1 MSRPDVLVVGGGL
14 AGISAALECA
24 DRGLETALVE
34 RRPWLGGA
42 TYSMQR
48 GGLWIDNGQHVF
60 LRCCTHYRGLLE
72 RLSATAMTCLQT
84 RLEIPLV
91 APGGDV
97 RMLRRAGLPSPL
109 HLAPVLLRLPGLSA
123 ADRLRAAAAVLALGR
138 VDPADP
144 AQDVRSMGEWLA
156 GHDQSAVAVNR
167 MWDLIVRPTLNLR
180 SQEASLAM
188 AAKVFRTGL
197 LEDAAAGD
205 IGWAA
210 APLRELHHV
219 AALAAL
225 ERAGVRVE
233 TGLRVRGLAGG
244 ASGLT
249 ADADGRV
256 IPARSVVVCL
266 PPEAAL
272 SVLPS
277 GSVDAASVGRLAR
290 SPIVNLHLV
299 YDRPV
304 TRLPLAAATVGP
316 VQWVFDRSRSAGL
329 ASGQYLAVS
338 LSAADRFIGW
348 PAAELRRT
356 FVPAMAELF
365 PETVSASL
373 EQFMVTRDRTATF
386 RPAPGSGAMRPPSRT
401 ALPGLYLAGAWTSTG
416 WPDTMEGAVRSG
428 RAAAR
433 RLLGDLTSAAAEPRL
448 ETVR

>member
-14 AGISAALECA
+14 AGIATALECA
-24 DRGLETALVE
+24 DRGLDTALVE

-72 RLSATAMTCLQT
+72 RLSATAMTRLQT

-91 APGGDV
+91 EPGGAV
-97 RMLRRAGLPSPL
+97 RTLRRAALPSPL

-138 VDPADP
+138 IDPADP
-144 AQDVRSMGEWLA
+144 AHDARSMGDWLA
-156 GHDQSAVAVNR
+156 RHDQSPVAVNR

-180 SQEASLAM
+180 SQDASLAM

-197 LEDAAAGD
+197 LEDSAAGD
-205 IGWAA
+205 IGWAT
-210 APLRELHHV
+210 APLRDLHHV
-219 AALAAL
+219 AGLAAL
-225 ERAGVRVE
+225 DEAGVAVE
-233 TGLRVRGLAGG
+233 TCVRVRSLSADGPGFSA
-244 ASGLT
+244 T
-249 ADADGRV
+249 ADDRRLS
-256 IPARSVVVCL
+256 ARSVVVCL

-272 SVLPS
+272 SVLPP
-277 GSVDAASVGRLAR
+277 GTVDAAVGRLSR
-290 SPIVNLHLV
+290 SPIVNLHVV

-316 VQWVFDRSRSAGL
+316 VQWVFDRTRSAGL
-329 ASGQYLAVS
+329 AGGQYLAVS
-338 LSAADRFIGW
+338 LSAADRFVGW
-348 PAAELRRT
+348 PATEIRRT
-356 FVPAMAELF
+356 FVPALAELF
-365 PETVSASL
+365 PEAASASL
-373 EQFMVTRDRTATF
+373 EQFMVTRDRAATL
-386 RPAPGSGAMRPPSRT
+386 RPAPGTGALRPPT
-401 ALPGLYLAGAWTSTG
+401 ATAVPGLYLAGAWTSTG

-433 RLLGDLTSAAAEPRL
+433 SLLADLSRRPRRVLEPAL
-448 ETVR
+448 

>member
-24 DRGLETALVE
+24 DRGLETVLVE

-72 RLSATAMTCLQT
+72 RLSATAMTRLQT

-91 APGGDV
+91 APGGAV
-97 RMLRRAGLPSPL
+97 RTLRRGGLPSPL

-123 ADRLRAAAAVLALGR
+123 ADRVRAATAVLALRR

-144 AQDVRSMGEWLA
+144 AHDARSMGDWLA

-180 SQEASLAM
+180 SRDASLAM

-210 APLRELHHV
+210 APLRELHHIT
-219 AALAAL
+219 ALAAL
-225 ERAGVRVE
+225 QDAGVRVE
-233 TGLRVRGLAGG
+233 TCVRVRSVTPDG
-244 ASGLT
+244 SGFT
-249 ADADGRV
+249 ADADDRRL
-256 IPARSVVVCL
+256 PARSVVVCL
-266 PPEAAL
+266 PP
-272 SVLPS
+272 
-277 GSVDAASVGRLAR
+277 DAAVSALPPGSLDAAAVGRLSR
-290 SPIVNLHLV
+290 SPIVNLHVV

-316 VQWVFDRSRSAGL
+316 VQWVFDRTRSAGL
-329 ASGQYLAVS
+329 AEGQYLAVS

-356 FVPAMAELF
+356 FAPAMAELF
-365 PETVSASL
+365 PEAASASL
-373 EQFMVTRDRTATF
+373 EQFMVTRDRAATF
-386 RPAPGSGAMRPPSRT
+386 RPSPGTGALRPPART
-401 ALPGLYLAGAWTSTG
+401 GLPGLYVAGAWTSTG

-428 RAAAR
+428 RAAAH
-433 RLLGDLTSAAAEPRL
+433 RLLGDLTPAAPPVMELAR
-448 ETVR
+448 

>member
-24 DRGLETALVE
+24 DRGLETVLVE

-72 RLSATAMTCLQT
+72 RLSATAMTRLQT

-91 APGGDV
+91 APGGAV
-97 RMLRRAGLPSPL
+97 RTLRRGGLPSPL

-123 ADRLRAAAAVLALGR
+123 ADRVRAATAVLALRR

-144 AQDVRSMGEWLA
+144 AHDARSMGDWLA

-180 SQEASLAM
+180 SRDASLAM

-210 APLRELHHV
+210 APLRELHHIT
-219 AALAAL
+219 ALAAL
-225 ERAGVRVE
+225 QDAGVRVE
-233 TGLRVRGLAGG
+233 TCVRVRSVTPDG
-244 ASGLT
+244 SGFT
-249 ADADGRV
+249 ADADDRRL
-256 IPARSVVVCL
+256 PARSVVVCL
-266 PPEAAL
+266 PP
-272 SVLPS
+272 
-277 GSVDAASVGRLAR
+277 DAAVSALPPGSLDAAAVGRLSR
-290 SPIVNLHLV
+290 SPIVNLHVV

-316 VQWVFDRSRSAGL
+316 VQWVFDRTRSAGL
-329 ASGQYLAVS
+329 AEGQYLAVS

-356 FVPAMAELF
+356 FASAMAELF
-365 PETVSASL
+365 PEAASASL
-373 EQFMVTRDRTATF
+373 EQFMVTRDRAATF
-386 RPAPGSGAMRPPSRT
+386 RPSPGTGALRPPART
-401 ALPGLYLAGAWTSTG
+401 GLPGLYVAGAWTSTG

-428 RAAAR
+428 RAAAH
-433 RLLGDLTSAAAEPRL
+433 RLLGDLTPAAPPVMELAR
-448 ETVR
+448 

>member
-24 DRGLETALVE
+24 DRGLETVLVE

-91 APGGDV
+91 APGGSV
-97 RMLRRAGLPSPL
+97 RRLRRAGLPPPL

-123 ADRLRAAAAVLALGR
+123 ADRVRAAAAMLALRR

-144 AQDVRSMGEWLA
+144 AQDIRSMGDWLA
-156 GHDQSAVAVNR
+156 GHDQSPVAVNR

-180 SQEASLAM
+180 SPDASLAM

-205 IGWAA
+205 IGWAS

-225 ERAGVRVE
+225 GGAGVRVE
-233 TGLRVRGLAGG
+233 TGVRVRGLVGD

-249 ADADGRV
+249 ADADG
-256 IPARSVVVCL
+256 PALAARSAIVCL
-266 PPEAAL
+266 PPEEAL
-272 SVLPS
+272 SVLPP
-277 GSVDAASVGRLAR
+277 GSIDAAAVRRLTR

-304 TRLPLAAATVGP
+304 TPLPLAAATVGP
-316 VQWVFDRSRSAGL
+316 VQWVFDRTRSAGL
-329 ASGQYLAVS
+329 TEGQYLAVS

-356 FVPAMAELF
+356 FAPAMTELF
-365 PETVSASL
+365 PAAASASL
-373 EQFMVTRDRTATF
+373 EQFMVTRDRAATF
-386 RPAPGSGAMRPPSRT
+386 RPSPGSGALRPPDRT
-401 ALPGLYLAGAWTSTG
+401 AVAGLYLAGAWTSTG

-433 RLLGDLTSAAAEPRL
+433 RLLADLTAAAEPEL
-448 ETVR
+448 EAVR